1 VPLRQITIVGTGL
14 IGGSFALALKKR
26 RFKGHIVGCDRASV
40 LERARR
46 KGIIEKVQVDPVKA
60 VQGSQIVLLA
70 TPVGAIVDLIR
81 RLGPALSDRTLLT
94 DVGSTKVE
102 VLAQAQKVFGKD
114 LRHRFL
120 GGHPMAGKEESG
132 VEFSD
137 PDLFQ
142 GTTWFLTPAAGQKIP
157 DDVSE
162 DFVRWIEKIGARVT
176 TIDPETHDRLCAWIS
191 HLPQMISTA
200 FAAALVDEFGKN
212 GSVLESGGRALRE
225 MTRISASPYSM
236 WRDIAL
242 TNKKNICEVLLK
254 LEQRLAHIRE
264 NLDNREL
271 EAEFE
276 HAHLLNRILP
286 PGR

>member
-142 GTTWFLTPAAGQKIP
+142 GTTWFLTPAAGQKITV
-157 DDVSE
+157 DLSE
-162 DFVRWIEKIGARVT
+162 EFVRWIEKIGAQVT
-176 TIDPETHDRLCAWIS
+176 TIDAETHDQLCAWTS
-191 HLPQMISTA
+191 HLPQMLSTA

-212 GSVLESGGRALRE
+212 GSLLESGGRALRE

-242 TNKKNICEVLLK
+242 TNKENIRRALLK
-254 LEQRLAHIRE
+254 LEQRLAHMRE

-276 HAHLLNRILP
+276 RAHRLQEILP
-286 PGR
+286 RR